1 MIQNITAKPLR
12 TGRQRKK
19 YTYTYNTRADR
30 LCFLKKTV
38 LRCSPCCHPTNELV
52 FFFVLNVSNDTF
64 LG

>member
-12 TGRQRKK
+12 TGRQRNIHIP
-19 YTYTYNTRADR
+19 TTHAQTD
-30 LCFLKKTV
+30 CVSSKKTV